1 MMWTKKFNFLAMLFC
16 LVSATIFAQ
25 PADSQKQSILIVG
38 AHAHLGTG
46 ISIENSA
53 IGFRDGKIDFV
64 GTASAANRGNYQQI
78 IEASGNHVYP
88 GFINVNSTLGLQ
100 EIDAIRASN
109 DLAETGSFNPNVRSI
124 IAYNAESMIIP
135 TSTTNGMLLAQ
146 ITPRGGVISGTSSV
160 VQLDAWNWE
169 DAIVLEDDG
178 IHLNWPNLT
187 SKSGWYLAPG
197 ELKANEGAQKT
208 IQELEDFFA
217 DAANYCLTS
226 NPAKSNLRLQ
236 AMCHLFDGKKS
247 LYIHASYAKDM
258 SSAIQFAKKHG
269 VKKMVIV
276 GGYESFLI
284 TDMLRENK
292 IPVVLNRIYSLPGEP
307 GDDIELPYKL
317 PGILHSQGV
326 KFCFDNDDSH
336 ERMMVRN
343 IPFYAGT
350 AVSYG
355 LPYEQAIKSL
365 TLEAAGILG
374 IDNRYGSLEVGKSAT
389 LFVSVGDAIDI
400 IGNQITTAFI
410 DGRSI
415 NLKNRQE
422 QLFERFREKYSK

>member
-1 MMWTKKFNFLAMLFC
+1 MMWMKKYSFLPILCCLFTAAV
-16 LVSATIFAQ
+16 LAQ
-25 PADSQKQSILIVG
+25 PAGPQQQSVLIVG

-46 ISIENSA
+46 VSIENAA

-64 GTASAANRGNYQQI
+64 GTATNANRANYQQI

-88 GFINVNSTLGLQ
+88 GFITANSTLGLQ
-100 EIDAIRASN
+100 EIDAIRASD
-109 DLAETGSFNPNVRSI
+109 DLSETGAFNPNVRSI

-169 DAIVLEDDG
+169 DAIVLEDEG

-187 SKSGWYLAPG
+187 NKTGWYLAPG
-197 ELKANEGAQKT
+197 ELKSSEGAQKT
-208 IQELEDFFA
+208 IIELEDFFT
-217 DAANYCLTS
+217 DAQNYCLQANYT
-226 NPAKSNLRLQ
+226 KMNLRLQ
-236 AMCHLFDGKKS
+236 AMCGLFDGTKS
-247 LYIHASYAKDM
+247 LYIHAGHAKDM
-258 SSAIQFAKKHG
+258 ASAIQFAKKHG

-350 AVSYG
+350 AVTYG

-365 TLEAAGILG
+365 TLDAASILG
-374 IDNRYGSLEVGKSAT
+374 IDNQYGSLELGKSAT
-389 LFVSVGDAIDI
+389 LFVSVGDAIDVT
-400 IGNQITTAFI
+400 GNQITNAFI

-415 NLKNRQE
+415 NLKNRQQ

>member
-1 MMWTKKFNFLAMLFC
+1 MMWMKRYSFLAMLFC
-16 LVSATIFAQ
+16 LLSAIVLAQ
-25 PADSQKQSILIVG
+25 PADPQKHSVLIVG

-64 GTASAANRGNYQQI
+64 GTANSANRGNYQQI
-78 IEASGNHVYP
+78 IEAAGNHVYP
-88 GFINVNSTLGLQ
+88 GFIVANSTLGLQ

-109 DLAETGSFNPNVRSI
+109 DLSETGAINPNVRSI

-178 IHLNWPNLT
+178 IHINWPNLT
-187 SKSGWYLAPG
+187 NKTGWYLAPG
-197 ELKANEGAQKT
+197 ELKSSEGAQKT
-208 IQELEDFFA
+208 ILELEDFFT
-217 DAANYCLTS
+217 DARNYCLQAK
-226 NPAKSNLRLQ
+226 PAKMNLRLR
-236 AMCHLFDGKKS
+236 AMCDLFTGQKS
-247 LYIHASYAKDM
+247 LYIHANQAKDM
-258 SSAIQFAKKHG
+258 ASAIQFAKKHG

-307 GDDIELPYKL
+307 GDDIELPFKL

-365 TLEAAGILG
+365 TLDAAIILG
-374 IDNRYGSLEVGKSAT
+374 IDSRYGSLETGKSAT
-389 LFVSVGDAIDI
+389 LFISSGDAIDV
-400 IGNQITTAFI
+400 IGNQLTYAFI
-410 DGRSI
+410 DGRNI

-422 QLFERFREKYSK
+422 QLFERFKEKYSK